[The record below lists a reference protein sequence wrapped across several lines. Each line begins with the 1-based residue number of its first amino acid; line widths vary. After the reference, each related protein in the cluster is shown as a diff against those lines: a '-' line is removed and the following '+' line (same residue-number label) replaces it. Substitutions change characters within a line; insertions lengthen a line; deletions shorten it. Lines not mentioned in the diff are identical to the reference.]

1 MKNAVAKI
9 AAFKPEVLLV
19 EKVVSGVAQEFLF
32 NLGIT
37 LVLNVKPSVMDRVSR
52 CCQADIVPS
61 IDAHQLSRPKLGSC
75 RLFHVESLTID
86 RNNTSKTLMFF
97 DGCQPRLGATVLL
110 RGANHFEL
118 RKVKKVL
125 KFMVFAC
132 YNGRLERAFL
142 TDEFAIPKMLGSAPV
157 EMFDGSETQNIP
169 YSEDTPVGDSSRID
183 DNCTFDNSSLVIV
196 DSESLMS
203 TRTAA
208 NDSSVQLENVE
219 NVTQHDDSVS
229 TDLKPVQELDDPL
242 HEYLRIRHEGDQ
254 SLSSTP
260 IQPPHQSF
268 SIQSSTLAT
277 NSMLFRKAME
287 DTILS
292 ISPLI
297 RHPLPYLETEAGRNA
312 PLRKFLPEVLY
323 FSQQL
328 KQSES
333 PPRKIRYGH
342 DDGTN
347 GEISSSDLKI
357 PERNSIHPFLRAR
370 ITPAMSKT
378 ELLSLLSDFRARGVR
393 PGCKFPDQVVKN
405 KLSLTSSD
413 DWENIA
419 TEEDNS
425 ADGGGLRDC
434 LDPFN
439 LQRLYALFSSF
450 CQTGSSAVPQYCVA
464 PWLVLLLLF
473 GFHHIAD
480 SMVLYT
486 R

>member
-1 MKNAVAKI
+1 M
-9 AAFKPEVLLV
+9 LLV
-19 EKVVSGVAQEFLF
+19 EKVVSGLAQEFLF

-61 IDAHQLSRPKLGSC
+61 IDAHQLSRPRLGSC
-75 RLFHVESLTID
+75 RLFHVETLTLD
-86 RNNTSKTLMFF
+86 RGSSTKTLMFF

-110 RGANHFEL
+110 RGASHYEL

-142 TDEFAIPKMLGSAPV
+142 ADEFAIPKMLGSGGT
-157 EMFDGSETQNIP
+157 EMFDGADVSQ
-169 YSEDTPVGDSSRID
+169 SEDAPLQDSARLD
-183 DNCTFDNSSLVIV
+183 DNLTFENSSMVIV
-196 DSESLMS
+196 DSESFTS
-203 TRTAA
+203 PEPVKKQKSPIQA
-208 NDSSVQLENVE
+208 SSAEIG
-219 NVTQHDDSVS
+219 TDDTNS

-242 HEYLRIRHEGDQ
+242 HEYLRIRQGDQ

-260 IQPPHQSF
+260 VQQANHSI

-292 ISPLI
+292 VSPLI

-312 PLRKFLPEVLY
+312 PLRKYLPEVLY
-323 FSQQL
+323 YSQQL

-333 PPRKIRYGH
+333 PPRKIRYGQE
-342 DDGTN
+342 DAANSETLY
-347 GEISSSDLKI
+347 STST
-357 PERNSIHPFLRAR
+357 PERNSTIHPFLRAR
-370 ITPAMSKT
+370 ITPAMSRT
-378 ELLSLLSDFRARGVR
+378 ELLGLLSDFRARGVR
-393 PGCKFPDQVVKN
+393 PGSKLPDQVVKN
-405 KLSLTSSD
+405 KLSLTTSD

-419 TEEDNS
+419 TEEEQQGE
-425 ADGGGLRDC
+425 GGGLRDC

-439 LQRLYALFSSF
+439 LQRLCALFCSF
-450 CQTGSSAVPQYCVA
+450 CQTGSSIAPQYCVS
-464 PWLVLLLLF
+464 PW
-473 GFHHIAD
+473 
-480 SMVLYT
+480 
-486 R
+486 

>member
-19 EKVVSGVAQEFLF
+19 EKVVSGLAQEFLF

-75 RLFHVESLTID
+75 RLFHVETLTLD
-86 RNNTSKTLMFF
+86 RSNSTKTLMFF

-110 RGANHFEL
+110 RGASHFEL
-118 RKVKKVL
+118 RKVKKVF
-125 KFMVFAC
+125 KFMIFAC

-142 TDEFAIPKMLGSAPV
+142 ADEFAIPKMLGSFGT
-157 EMFDGSETQNIP
+157 EMFDGTDAVDAP
-169 YSEDTPVGDSSRID
+169 LLDSTRLD
-183 DNCTFDNSSLVIV
+183 DNFTFESSSLVIV

-203 TRTAA
+203 PATANNSSIQAAAEMRTH
-208 NDSSVQLENVE
+208 NDEN
-219 NVTQHDDSVS
+219 TS
-229 TDLKPVQELDDPL
+229 TDLRPVQELDDPL
-242 HEYLRIRHEGDQ
+242 HEYLRIRQGDQ

-260 IQPPHQSF
+260 VQQPHHSI

-312 PLRKFLPEVLY
+312 PLRKYLPEVLY
-323 FSQQL
+323 YSQQL

-333 PPRKIRYGH
+333 PPRKIRYGQE
-342 DDGTN
+342 DATN
-347 GEISSSDLKI
+347 CETTSNDAT
-357 PERNSIHPFLRAR
+357 PERNLIHPFLRAR
-370 ITPAMSKT
+370 ITPAMSRT
-378 ELLSLLSDFRARGVR
+378 ELLGLLSDFRARGVR
-393 PGCKFPDQVVKN
+393 PGCKLPDQVVKN
-405 KLSLTSSD
+405 KLSLTTSD

-419 TEEDNS
+419 TVEDQR
-425 ADGGGLRDC
+425 ADGTGLRDC

-439 LQRLYALFSSF
+439 LQRLCALFSSF
-450 CQTGSSAVPQYCVA
+450 CQTGSSAVAPQYCVA
-464 PWLVLLLLF
+464 PW
-473 GFHHIAD
+473 
-480 SMVLYT
+480 
-486 R
+486 

>member
-19 EKVVSGVAQEFLF
+19 EKVVSGLAQEFLF

-37 LVLNVKPSVMDRVSR
+37 LVLNVKSSVMDRVSR

-75 RLFHVESLTID
+75 RLFHVETLTLD
-86 RNNTSKTLMFF
+86 RGNSKTLMFF

-110 RGANHFEL
+110 RGASHFEL
-118 RKVKKVL
+118 RKVKKVF
-125 KFMVFAC
+125 KFMIFAC

-142 TDEFAIPKMLGSAPV
+142 ADEFAIPKMLGSAGA
-157 EMFDGSETQNIP
+157 EMFDGTDAGP
-169 YSEDTPVGDSSRID
+169 HSEDAPLLDSTRLD
-183 DNCTFDNSSLVIV
+183 DNFTFESSSLVIV

-203 TRTAA
+203 PENPGDNSLIRAAGQVRTH
-208 NDSSVQLENVE
+208 NDDN
-219 NVTQHDDSVS
+219 TS
-229 TDLKPVQELDDPL
+229 TDLRPVQELDDPL
-242 HEYLRIRHEGDQ
+242 HEYLRIRQGDQ

-260 IQPPHQSF
+260 IQQPHHSI

-312 PLRKFLPEVLY
+312 PLRKYLPEVLY
-323 FSQQL
+323 YSQQL

-333 PPRKIRYGH
+333 PPRKIRYGQE
-342 DDGTN
+342 DNTN
-347 GEISSSDLKI
+347 GETPSNDPT

-370 ITPAMSKT
+370 ITPAMSQT
-378 ELLSLLSDFRARGVR
+378 ELLGLLSDFRARGVR
-393 PGCKFPDQVVKN
+393 PGCKLPDQVVKN
-405 KLSLTSSD
+405 KLSLTTSD

-419 TEEDNS
+419 TAEDQQ
-425 ADGGGLRDC
+425 ADGSGLRDC

-439 LQRLYALFSSF
+439 LQRLCALFSSF
-450 CQTGSSAVPQYCVA
+450 CQAGSAVAPQYCVA
-464 PWLVLLLLF
+464 PW
-473 GFHHIAD
+473 
-480 SMVLYT
+480 
-486 R
+486 

>member
-9 AAFKPEVLLV
+9 ATFKPEVLLV
-19 EKVVSGVAQEFLF
+19 EKVVSGLAQEFLF

-37 LVLNVKPSVMDRVSR
+37 LVLNVKSSVMDRVSR

-75 RLFHVESLTID
+75 RLFHVETLTLD
-86 RNNTSKTLMFF
+86 RNNSAKTLMFF

-110 RGANHFEL
+110 RGASYLEL
-118 RKVKKVL
+118 RKVKKVF

-142 TDEFAIPKMLGSAPV
+142 ADEFAIPKMLGSGGT
-157 EMFDGSETQNIP
+157 EMFDRTDTMP
-169 YSEDTPVGDSSRID
+169 YTEDGPLCDSTRLD
-183 DNCTFDNSSLVIV
+183 DNLTFENSSLVIV
-196 DSESLMS
+196 DSESLIS
-203 TRTAA
+203 PKNPADHSSIHIAIETAT
-208 NDSSVQLENVE
+208 VL
-219 NVTQHDDSVS
+219 DDFNS
-229 TDLKPVQELDDPL
+229 TDLRPVQELDDPL
-242 HEYLRIRHEGDQ
+242 HEYLRIRQGDQ

-260 IQPPHQSF
+260 VQQPNHSL

-312 PLRKFLPEVLY
+312 PLRKYLPEVLY
-323 FSQQL
+323 YSQQL

-333 PPRKIRYGH
+333 PPRKIRYGQE
-342 DDGTN
+342 DVTN
-347 GEISSSDLKI
+347 GETPTSDST
-357 PERNSIHPFLRAR
+357 PERNQIHPFLKAR

-378 ELLSLLSDFRARGVR
+378 ELLGLLSDFRARGVR
-393 PGCKFPDQVVKN
+393 PGCKLPDQVVKN
-405 KLSLTSSD
+405 KLSLTTSD

-419 TEEDNS
+419 TDDDNQT
-425 ADGGGLRDC
+425 DGTGLRDC

-439 LQRLYALFSSF
+439 LQRLCALFSSF
-450 CQTGSSAVPQYCVA
+450 CQTGSTVVPQYCVA
-464 PWLVLLLLF
+464 PW
-473 GFHHIAD
+473 
-480 SMVLYT
+480 
-486 R
+486 